1 MQIQLITK
9 EQMATTTWSGGTTT
23 QFAIHPAQCAYAS
36 RDFLWRVSSA
46 TVDLA
51 ESDFTMLPA
60 YNRLITTLQ
69 GEIRLRHE
77 AEDPITLAPYAV
89 HAFDGAVHT
98 HSWGICRDFNLML
111 RKGQCRGQMEAVRL
125 EAGEEGRYPAAE
137 DCTLLFYPDEGAVR
151 IPDGAEAETL
161 FAGQCVLAQLRAGE
175 TLRVHALHPV
185 RGIVCRMICA
195 E

>member
-89 HAFDGAVHT
+89 HAFDGASVIG
-98 HSWGICRDFNLML
+98 SSASCR
-111 RKGQCRGQMEAVRL
+111 R
-125 EAGEEGRYPAAE
+125 
-137 DCTLLFYPDEGAVR
+137 R
-151 IPDGAEAETL
+151 ISP
-161 FAGQCVLAQLRAGE
+161 
-175 TLRVHALHPV
+175 
-185 RGIVCRMICA
+185 
-195 E
+195 